1 MSHQEQKI
9 QVSLTECGAL
19 LGKLSATCCQPGKSQ
34 SMNDILSIFSTLSD
48 RINQSS
54 GLDVAETSIE
64 LSEKCGASIG
74 ALYVSCCSPRRE
86 KIYQQLLSKLNEIFL
101 LSWQIKKLSH

>member
-9 QVSLTECGAL
+9 QASLEECGAL

-34 SMNDILSIFSTLSD
+34 SMNNILSMFSAFSD

-54 GLDVAETSIE
+54 GLEVADNCIN
-64 LSEKCGASIG
+64 LVEKCGSSIG
-74 ALYVSCCSPRRE
+74 ALYVSCCSPIRE
-86 KIYQQLLSKLNEIFL
+86 KIYQQILSELNGLFL
-101 LSWQIKKLSH
+101 LSWQIKGHSH